1 MYEINRLWNVISEW
15 CSNTFIDWAPRSM
28 QIFPRIHYFLILNLL
43 FTFILKFIMWDWK
56 IHLLSILCID
66 CLTIWFFINHQSFL
80 KYFICYQINSIH
92 QILEFLTIFLRT
104 YIPEHLYKTL
114 NLFTVS
120 TDKIF
125 RKWDNSKYKL

>member
-66 CLTIWFFINHQSFL
+66 CLTIWFFINHQSLL